1 MIKNNRENLQ
11 NMKSIHNKEKGFA
24 IKYDNIYLVN
34 GARTPFGKLC
44 GTLANVSPTDLGI
57 YATKSA
63 IEKSGI
69 SASDIDQLMY
79 ANIGQSSADS
89 YFLPRHISL
98 FSGIPEGVPSVMLQR
113 ICGSGFETIIA
124 GTEQIVLGKASVT
137 LCGGTENMSLS
148 PTVSF
153 GNRMGYPLGRISFK
167 DMLWEAL
174 NDTAAVP
181 MGCTAENVANKHNI
195 TKQEANVFAKSSID
209 KYLAAKQRGFFDDEV
224 IKMNSTV
231 FEQDGLISRKVRLP
245 RKAVDFTDDENVRP
259 ANLESMAKLP
269 SVFAKDGVQTAAN
282 SSGIVDGAASVVVA
296 SGDFVKEK
304 GLKPL
309 TRVAAS
315 ATSAL
320 DPRVMGL
327 GPVPSIKL
335 LLEITG
341 LSIEDIGL
349 FEINEAFA
357 AQFLGCQKELGL
369 NKDICNVNGGAIA
382 LGHPLAATGTR
393 LSLTL
398 SREMKIRGVK
408 YGIASACI
416 GGGQGTAILFE
427 NTDI

>member
-1 MIKNNRENLQ
+1 M
-11 NMKSIHNKEKGFA
+11 KGFHDKKKGFG
-24 IKYDNIYLVN
+24 ITYDNIYLVN

-44 GTLANVSPTDLGI
+44 GTLGQVSPTDLAI
-57 YATKSA
+57 YATKAA

-69 SASDIDQLMY
+69 KGEDIDQVMY

-89 YFLPRHISL
+89 YFFPRHVGL
-98 FSGIPEGVPSVMLQR
+98 FSGIPEGVPAVMLQR

-124 GTEQIVLGKASVT
+124 GAEQISLGKANT
-137 LCGGTENMSLS
+137 ALCGGAENMSLS

-153 GNRMGYPLGRISFK
+153 GNRMGYALGKIDFK

-181 MGCTAENVANKHNI
+181 MGCTAENVAAKHGI
-195 TKQEANVFAKSSID
+195 TKEDANIFAKLSVDRYI
-209 KYLAAKQRGFFDDEV
+209 AAHKRGFFDGEV
-224 IKMNSTV
+224 VKMNSAE
-231 FEQDGLISRKVRLP
+231 FAIEGLISRKVRLP
-245 RKAVDFTDDENVRP
+245 KHAVDFCTDENVRP
-259 ANLESMAKLP
+259 SNLEDMAKLP
-269 SVFAKDGVQTAAN
+269 SVFARDGVQTAAN

-296 SGDFVKEK
+296 NGDFIKAK

-309 TRVAAS
+309 SRIVAS

-327 GPVPSIKL
+327 GPVPAIRL
-335 LLEITG
+335 VLELAG
-341 LSIEDIGL
+341 LTIADIGL
-349 FEINEAFA
+349 IEINEAFA
-357 AQFLGCQKELGL
+357 AQFIGCEKELGL
-369 NKDICNVNGGAIA
+369 NRDICNVNGGAIA

-393 LSLTL
+393 LSLTI
-398 SREMKIRGVK
+398 SREMQARGVK

-427 NTDI
+427 NTNI